1 MDIFSINKAIIFDL
15 DGTIWNSISYRIQAW
30 QLAFRDYGIDTD
42 PEVIGLMIGYPGSM
56 LIKKMNAKDP
66 EIEKTEEKYF
76 AKMLNDVK
84 FYPDVSETFHELKI
98 SGFKIAIVTSSRRNM
113 IDKIKIEADAIVT
126 MDDVSS
132 GKPDPEAYLKAIK
145 IMGSTP
151 SRTVVVG
158 DIDNDLIPAKK
169 LGCIAILVNHGTQK
183 KSENKD
189 YEIKD
194 IHEILDI
201 IKSLNWK

>member
-1 MDIFSINKAIIFDL
+1 MDSFSVNKAIIFDL
-15 DGTIWNSISYRIQAW
+15 DGTIWNSIPYRIRAW
-30 QLAFRDYGIDTD
+30 QLAFKDYGMDTD
-42 PEVIGLMIGYPGSM
+42 PEVIRLMIGYPGSM

-76 AKMLNDVK
+76 EKMLNDVK
-84 FYPDVSETFHELKI
+84 FYPDVEETFHELKK

-113 IDKIKIEADAIVT
+113 VEKIKIKADAIVT

-151 SRTVVVG
+151 SKTVVVG

-169 LGCIAILVNHGTQK
+169 LGCIAILVDHGIQK

-194 IHEILDI
+194 IHEILGI
-201 IKSLNWK
+201 IQSLNWK

>member
-1 MDIFSINKAIIFDL
+1 MDSFSVNKAIIFDL
-15 DGTIWNSISYRIQAW
+15 DGTIWNSIPYRIRAW
-30 QLAFRDYGIDTD
+30 QLAFKDYGMDTD
-42 PEVIGLMIGYPGSM
+42 PEVIRLMIGYPGSM

-76 AKMLNDVK
+76 EKMLNDVK
-84 FYPDVSETFHELKI
+84 FYPDVEETFHELKK

-113 IDKIKIEADAIVT
+113 VEKIKIKADAIVT
-126 MDDVSS
+126 MDDVSL
-132 GKPDPEAYLKAIK
+132 GKPHPEAYLKAIK

-151 SRTVVVG
+151 SKTVVVG

>member
-1 MDIFSINKAIIFDL
+1 MDSFSINKAIIFDL
-15 DGTIWNSISYRIQAW
+15 DGTIWNSIPYRIHAW
-30 QLAFRDYGIDTD
+30 QLAFRDYSIDTD
-42 PEVIGLMIGYPGSM
+42 PEVIRLMIGYPGTM

-76 AKMLNDVK
+76 EKMLNDVK
-84 FYPDVSETFHELKI
+84 FYPDVEETFHELKI

-145 IMGSTP
+145 IVGSTP
-151 SRTVVVG
+151 SRTIVVG

-201 IKSLNWK
+201 IQSLNWK

>member
-145 IMGSTP
+145 IVGSTP
-151 SRTVVVG
+151 SRTIVVG

-201 IKSLNWK
+201 IQSLNWK

>member
-1 MDIFSINKAIIFDL
+1 MD
-15 DGTIWNSISYRIQAW
+15 SISYRIQAW

-113 IDKIKIEADAIVT
+113 IEKIKIKADAIVT

-145 IMGSTP
+145 IMECTT
-151 SRTVVVG
+151 SRTIVVG

-194 IHEILDI
+194 IHEMLDI
-201 IKSLNWK
+201 IQSLNWK

>member
-66 EIEKTEEKYF
+66 EIDKTEEKYF

>member
-1 MDIFSINKAIIFDL
+1 MDSFTVNKAIIFDL
-15 DGTIWNSISYRIQAW
+15 DGTIWNSIPYRIHAW
-30 QLAFRDYGIDTD
+30 QLAFRDYGMDTD
-42 PEVIGLMIGYPGSM
+42 PEVIRLMIGYPGSM

-76 AKMLNDVK
+76 EKMLNDVK
-84 FYPDVSETFHELKI
+84 FYPDVEKTFHDLKKL
-98 SGFKIAIVTSSRRNM
+98 GFKIAIVTSSRRNM
-113 IDKIKIEADAIVT
+113 VEKIKIEADAIVT

-132 GKPDPEAYLKAIK
+132 GKPDPEAYLKTIK
-145 IMGSTP
+145 IVGSTP
-151 SRTVVVG
+151 SRTIVVG

-169 LGCIAILVNHGTQK
+169 LGCIAILVNHGFQK

-201 IKSLNWK
+201 IQSLNWK

>member
-1 MDIFSINKAIIFDL
+1 MDSFTVNKAIIFDL
-15 DGTIWNSISYRIQAW
+15 DGTIWNSIPYRIQAW
-30 QLAFRDYGIDTD
+30 QLAFRDYGMDTD
-42 PEVIGLMIGYPGSM
+42 PEVIRLMIGYPGSM

-76 AKMLNDVK
+76 ENMLNDVK
-84 FYPDVSETFHELKI
+84 YYPDVEKTFHELKK

-113 IDKIKIEADAIVT
+113 IEKIKIKADAIVT

-145 IMGSTP
+145 IMECTT
-151 SRTVVVG
+151 SRTIVVG

-194 IHEILDI
+194 IHEMLDI
-201 IKSLNWK
+201 IQSLNWK

>member
-30 QLAFRDYGIDTD
+30 QLAVRDYGIDTD

-113 IDKIKIEADAIVT
+113 VEKIKIEADAIVT

-132 GKPDPEAYLKAIK
+132 GKPDPEAYLKTIK
-145 IMGSTP
+145 IVGSTP
-151 SRTVVVG
+151 SRTIVVG

-201 IKSLNWK
+201 IQSLNWK